1 MTDRTMPAVEAIGL
15 RKQFGK
21 LAVLQGLDLTI
32 VAGGVTAIVGPN
44 AAGKSTF
51 IKAVLGLVRPD
62 HGVLRVQGQDPR
74 AGDGYRAHLGY
85 MPQAARFPE
94 NLTGYEVLRL
104 LSGLRG
110 HPETQD
116 RELIDT
122 FALGSQLH
130 KPVRTL
136 SGGTRQK
143 LNAVVAFLF
152 RPSLVVLDE
161 PTAGLDPVSSA
172 QFKDKVR
179 AAAGQG
185 TTVLLT
191 SHLMGEV
198 EELAD
203 RIAFLLEG
211 QIRFHGTVDELRTM
225 TGEPKLERAVAA
237 LMERAA

>member
-1 MTDRTMPAVEAIGL
+1 MPAVEAIGL

-32 VAGGVTAIVGPN
+32 GAGGVTAIVGPN

-62 HGVLRVQGQDPR
+62 RGVLRVQGHDPR
-74 AGDGYRAHLGY
+74 DGDGYRASVGY

-110 HPETQD
+110 HPEDQD

-122 FALGSQLH
+122 FGLGSQLH

-152 RPSLVVLDE
+152 RPSLVILDE

-179 AAAGQG
+179 AAAGRG